1 MVWTDVL
8 HILKDDRYYLR
19 LLHSVKLS
27 VVIKGERFFMIKIDF
42 SKFMI
47 LKPPLQRTL
56 KEYFSFLKRKLNTL
70 GRERE

>member
-1 MVWTDVL
+1 MVWTDGL

-47 LKPPLQRTL
+47 LKPALQRTL
-56 KEYFSFLKRKLNTL
+56 KEYFGLKRKLNTL